1 LDHALTQDGDKLL
14 AATERQQLL
23 QQMARLRTLM
33 AGDDPQQIA
42 LAVEQLN
49 RESQSFAER
58 RMDLILRSALAG
70 KSIEEVK
77 G

>member
-1 LDHALTQDGDKLL
+1 DGDKLL

>member
-1 LDHALTQDGDKLL
+1 ML